1 MEKKNGEHRDFRYCP
16 FKKATVTENN
26 IMTGQRESHERF
38 EECAGARC
46 MAYKAG
52 TCKLMEGKENVHK
65 KN

>member
-1 MEKKNGEHRDFRYCP
+1 MANKEDRFCP

-26 IMTGQRESHERF
+26 SMTGRKETHERF

-46 MAYKAG
+46 MAYKVG
-52 TCKLMEGKENVHK
+52 TCKLMEGKDNVHK